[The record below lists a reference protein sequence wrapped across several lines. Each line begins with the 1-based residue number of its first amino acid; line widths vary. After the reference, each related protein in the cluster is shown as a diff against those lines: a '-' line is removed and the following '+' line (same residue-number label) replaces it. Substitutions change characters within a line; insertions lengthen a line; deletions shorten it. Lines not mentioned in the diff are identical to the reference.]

1 MCSLVSRDDKYT
13 LTLNENIVLLA
24 QMNHIC
30 NVLKKDKVLF
40 NEFFKLTE
48 KIEKGLH
55 DPPDY
60 ICIGTF
66 INTLVDQGDFHESLW
81 IHIMDTLFARKY
93 DE

>member
-1 MCSLVSRDDKYT
+1 MCSLVSRDDKYV

-30 NVLKKDKVLF
+30 NVLKKDKGLYA
-40 NEFFKLTE
+40 EFGKLIV
-48 KIEKGLH
+48 KIEAGLH

-66 INTLVDQGDFHESLW
+66 INSLVDLGDFNEPLW
-81 IHIMDTLFARKY
+81 IHVMDTLFARKY